1 MHNIVVWQASRE
13 RQHTPISSKKGSPDQ
28 VKIAP
33 VSRVVNQLVFI
44 EITNRNIV
52 TYKEQG

>member
-1 MHNIVVWQASRE
+1 MHDIVVWQTPWE
-13 RQHTPISSKKGSPDQ
+13 MQHTPISSQKGSLDQ

-33 VSRVVNQLVFI
+33 VSRAVNQLAFI

-52 TYKEQG
+52 TYKKQG